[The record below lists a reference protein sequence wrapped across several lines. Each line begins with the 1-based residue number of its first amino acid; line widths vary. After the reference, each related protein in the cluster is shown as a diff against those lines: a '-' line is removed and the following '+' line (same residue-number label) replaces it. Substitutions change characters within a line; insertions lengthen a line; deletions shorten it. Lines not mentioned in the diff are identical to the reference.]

1 MLVLTRKTQQQIQ
14 IGNNI
19 VITILQVKGQA
30 VRVGIEAPRDIRVI
44 RSEINHKPLV
54 RKAVEQ
60 ETAELETG
68 ELETVELETA
78 EPEPAMV
85 EASAS
90 RRAAVRVPGEPAA
103 PKPFSSPDAEPLDRT
118 SESHGLFPHMRR
130 LSRQTGGQD
139 VTSVSFERF
148 GGAPSHGLAMRIS

>member
-44 RSEINHKPLV
+44 RSEISHKPLARESV
-54 RKAVEQ
+54 
-60 ETAELETG
+60 

-90 RRAAVRVPGEPAA
+90 RRAAVRVPGGEPAA